1 MSVSGGHSTS
11 AELARLR
18 EDIEALD
25 QELVRLLA
33 RRVRLARA
41 VGAAKRAADL
51 PTLDPA
57 REAAVVRRAA
67 ELARESGL
75 CEDDVRRIFWHLI
88 GISRRAQMED

>member
-1 MSVSGGHSTS
+1 MSVSGDHAMP

-18 EDIEALD
+18 EDIEAID
-25 QELVRLLA
+25 RELVQLLA

-41 VGAAKRAADL
+41 VGVAKRAAEL

-75 CEDDVRRIFWHLI
+75 SEDDVRCIFWHLI
-88 GISRRAQMED
+88 GISRRAQMGE